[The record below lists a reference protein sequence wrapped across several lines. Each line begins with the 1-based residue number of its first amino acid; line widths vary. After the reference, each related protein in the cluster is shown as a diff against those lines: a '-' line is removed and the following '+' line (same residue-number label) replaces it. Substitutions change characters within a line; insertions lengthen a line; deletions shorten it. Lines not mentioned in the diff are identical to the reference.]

1 MKTVSN
7 IKTFRLVRDADE
19 SGISGT
25 GVVAEGVEFT
35 GGAVVITWFSHFP
48 AFNVYPG
55 GMKTVEGLHGHNG
68 KTRVEWDHCGTC
80 RSLSGVALLRG

>member
-1 MKTVSN
+1 MTHVSN
-7 IKTFRLVRDADE
+7 IRTFRLVREQDE
-19 SGISGT
+19 SGVSGT

-55 GMKTVEGLHGHNG
+55 GMKTVEGLHGHHGKTQVVWDNPTKEPNSNG
-68 KTRVEWDHCGTC
+68 K
-80 RSLSGVALLRG
+80 